1 MLSSSFLTVART
13 TEEWKLQRR
22 AFLWIVY
29 TKTLWVF
36 ESSHLRFFGWS
47 IRVTF
52 YVWDF
57 VFQSHVV
64 LKKERPPFRA
74 RDDAHHHPGAYTFS
88 SAKSAKT
95 HVGDAVNHY
104 TPHPRACACRCSL
117 FRERE
122 RDFSPTNQLC
132 TFLFEAF
139 GKKEHPPRHNERN
152 DTSENNNALNNPFS
166 FSHHRKQPRFR
177 RRRRRRRRKRG
188 CSRKRWEHGWGGTD
202 ERKRKW
208 ERRRR

>member
-1 MLSSSFLTVART
+1 MLFKDSLFMLSSSFLTVART

-139 GKKEHPPRHNERN
+139 GKKEHPPQHKPTTTR
-152 DTSENNNALNNPFS
+152 
-166 FSHHRKQPRFR
+166 
-177 RRRRRRRRKRG
+177 
-188 CSRKRWEHGWGGTD
+188 
-202 ERKRKW
+202 
-208 ERRRR
+208 